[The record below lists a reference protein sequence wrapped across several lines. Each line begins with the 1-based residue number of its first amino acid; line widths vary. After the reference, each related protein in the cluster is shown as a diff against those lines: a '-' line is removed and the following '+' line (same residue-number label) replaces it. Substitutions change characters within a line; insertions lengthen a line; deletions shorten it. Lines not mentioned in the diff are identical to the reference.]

1 LIVHDVKYD
10 FGLTLPELNRAEVEC
25 GCQVLVHGMIWETTT
40 CALQAPTQYIL
51 AKTSGK
57 D

>member
-1 LIVHDVKYD
+1 
-10 FGLTLPELNRAEVEC
+10 VER
-25 GCQVLVHGMIWETTT
+25 GCQVLVRGMIWETTT